1 VNVSLAGFPVSSV
14 SDPDP
19 AIFLNAD
26 PAPDQGFA
34 LFWKYKF
41 YIFFSIFK
49 LSVMF
54 LLRFFKHR

>member
-1 VNVSLAGFPVSSV
+1 MTSV

-34 LFWKYKF
+34 LEVPYKF
-41 YIFFSIFK
+41 YISFIIF
-49 LSVMF
+49 
-54 LLRFFKHR
+54 